1 MGEDLAVLDR
11 AIGEATLDSP
21 VVRRLLTVTGIN
33 VTVAAGLAAAIGDVL
48 CNDNFDVLRASI
60 TMAARDVSVWAG
72 AGVGGHWV

>member
-1 MGEDLAVLDR
+1 MAKR
-11 AIGEATLDSP
+11 
-21 VVRRLLTVTGIN
+21 
-33 VTVAAGLAAAIGDVL
+33 AAITDDGFRLSDELWGQMEPLLL